1 MLSEIQARKL
11 TNTSKHWFRYWMPY
25 VFQPIQSTDH
35 KYGYLP
41 LNRNYKPLGQTDGT
55 WADYDASFSTHGVV
69 FGSDP
74 LKFKGVWLEDG
85 VKGLYLYADDPHSRL
100 DYFKRFEILMTKTVN
115 IVK

>member
-1 MLSEIQARKL
+1 M
-11 TNTSKHWFRYWMPY
+11 
-25 VFQPIQSTDH
+25 
-35 KYGYLP
+35 
-41 LNRNYKPLGQTDGT
+41 
-55 WADYDASFSTHGVV
+55 V